1 MFANQLK
8 AWQDALAL
16 NLRLRNPQANAD
28 ETNAAAQRMILHL
41 LFVRLCKDRGIG
53 DSGQL
58 LLPSLHLP
66 GQPEFAVLPIETL
79 GQAYEELVGHDGHL
93 SAPANGLSK
102 AKPNF
107 KKAAGIYYTPSY
119 IVKHIV
125 RGTIGRLCHGKT
137 PRQIAGLRVLDPA
150 CGTGSFLLGAYEYLL
165 DWHREWYVRGWPP
178 RHAAELYRGKD
189 GQWRLTVRERQR
201 ILISNIYGVD
211 IDPQAVEIARLSLLL
226 KAMDEPGA
234 NVASATDS
242 NPRAWLDINL
252 KIKCGNALIGPEFVS
267 AGSREGTIAFDW
279 HAAFPEVVQS
289 GGFDAVIGN
298 PPYGAILSR
307 AERDHLG
314 KLFQSGI
321 TDTAALLMLQAHRLT
336 RPGGWNGF
344 IVPKPFTYS
353 SSWRRIRERLL
364 GELAELVDAGKAW
377 RKVKLEQVIYIL
389 QRATPSRRYSSLER
403 KGEEFSCRAEIPKS
417 ACDAFGFYLNG
428 ITRQELALGSKIR
441 SIGTF
446 LGDLTTNRRGAM
458 LQGLLGNGRGLR
470 VVGGKQVQPFH
481 YRGQKGFLPAR
492 APVPPQARV
501 KPGSILVQNIVA
513 HIAHPAE
520 HIQLI
525 SAVVPEAEAGEL
537 LILDTVNQLTNHSHL
552 SSHYLLALL
561 SSRLINWYI
570 YRFIFARAVR
580 TLHFDGPVSRR
591 IPIPNLS
598 FCRASEKAIH
608 SKLADGARLLASLYR
623 RCAARPPGEQAPLH
637 RRIAEIRAHIDRLV
651 GKLYG
656 LTPKEIIVL
665 NKG

>member
-1 MFANQLK
+1 MKSFEEISDRSSLVIRRQPSRWSGPQGRNPIGMHASAGRRLSGLPPNIHSILTGVAFLLCRLACSEASHTRCVKAIIMFANQLK

-234 NVASATDS
+234 NVA
-242 NPRAWLDINL
+242 
-252 KIKCGNALIGPEFVS
+252 
-267 AGSREGTIAFDW
+267 
-279 HAAFPEVVQS
+279 
-289 GGFDAVIGN
+289 
-298 PPYGAILSR
+298 
-307 AERDHLG
+307 
-314 KLFQSGI
+314 
-321 TDTAALLMLQAHRLT
+321 
-336 RPGGWNGF
+336 
-344 IVPKPFTYS
+344 
-353 SSWRRIRERLL
+353 
-364 GELAELVDAGKAW
+364 
-377 RKVKLEQVIYIL
+377 
-389 QRATPSRRYSSLER
+389 
-403 KGEEFSCRAEIPKS
+403 
-417 ACDAFGFYLNG
+417 
-428 ITRQELALGSKIR
+428 
-441 SIGTF
+441 
-446 LGDLTTNRRGAM
+446 
-458 LQGLLGNGRGLR
+458 
-470 VVGGKQVQPFH
+470 
-481 YRGQKGFLPAR
+481 
-492 APVPPQARV
+492 
-501 KPGSILVQNIVA
+501 
-513 HIAHPAE
+513 
-520 HIQLI
+520 
-525 SAVVPEAEAGEL
+525 
-537 LILDTVNQLTNHSHL
+537 
-552 SSHYLLALL
+552 
-561 SSRLINWYI
+561 
-570 YRFIFARAVR
+570 
-580 TLHFDGPVSRR
+580 
-591 IPIPNLS
+591 
-598 FCRASEKAIH
+598 
-608 SKLADGARLLASLYR
+608 
-623 RCAARPPGEQAPLH
+623 
-637 RRIAEIRAHIDRLV
+637 
-651 GKLYG
+651 
-656 LTPKEIIVL
+656 
-665 NKG
+665 